1 MIAILDYGLGNIKA
15 FAAVFHK
22 LGVEYRVARDAS
34 ELTSATKI
42 VLPGVGAFDKA
53 MALLNASGMRDT
65 LEQRVARD
73 GLPILGVC
81 VGMQIL
87 AQSSEEGTLAGL
99 GLIDG
104 SVRSISSLA
113 DARKLDLPHMGWN
126 TVQFKPGERLAAGL
140 STPEEFYFLHSY
152 YFDCER
158 EEDVVAR
165 VNYGAT
171 FPCAVRRGNVYGVQ
185 FHPEK
190 SHHNGVAIL
199 KSFAEL

>member
-22 LGVEYRVARDAS
+22 LGVEYGIAKDAS
-34 ELTSATKI
+34 ELANATKI

-53 MALLNASGMRDT
+53 MSLLNQSGMRET
-65 LEQRVARD
+65 VEERVARD
-73 GLPILGVC
+73 ELPILGVC

-87 AQSSEEGTLAGL
+87 AQTSEEGTLPGL
-99 GLIDG
+99 GFIDG
-104 SVRSISSLA
+104 CVRSIASLTGA
-113 DARKLDLPHMGWN
+113 QGLDLPHMGWN
-126 TVQFKPGERLAAGL
+126 TVQFTPDERLAEGL
-140 STPEEFYFLHSY
+140 SDPREFYFLHSY
-152 YFDCER
+152 YFDCTR
-158 EEDVVAR
+158 EADVVAR

-199 KSFAEL
+199 KNFAEL

>member
-22 LGVEYRVARDAS
+22 LGVDHLIARNAS
-34 ELTSATKI
+34 ELAAASKV

-53 MALLNASGMRDT
+53 MSLLNESGMRDPVRA
-65 LEQRVARD
+65 RVED
-73 GLPILGVC
+73 GMPILGIC

-87 AQSSEEGTLAGL
+87 AESSEEGSLEGL
-99 GLIDG
+99 GFIRG
-104 SVRSISSLA
+104 SVRSINRMPGTR
-113 DARKLDLPHMGWN
+113 DLDLPHMGWN
-126 TVQFKPGERLAAGL
+126 AVEFEAGERLATGV
-140 STPEEFYFLHSY
+140 SDPPEFYFLHSY
-152 YFDCER
+152 YFDCAQRDE
-158 EEDVVAR
+158 VIAS

-199 KSFAEL
+199 KNFAEL

>member
-22 LGVEYRVARDAS
+22 LGVEYGVARNAS
-34 ELTSATKI
+34 ELASATKI

-53 MALLNASGMRDT
+53 MSLLNESGMRET

-73 GLPILGVC
+73 RMPILGVC

-87 AQSSEEGTLAGL
+87 AQTSEEGTLAGL
-99 GLIDG
+99 GLIEG
-104 SVRSISSLA
+104 SVRSIATLA
-113 DARKLDLPHMGWN
+113 GARGLDLPHMGWN
-126 TVQFKPGERLAAGL
+126 TVQFTPGERLASGL
-140 STPEEFYFLHSY
+140 SDPPEFYFLHSY
-152 YFDCER
+152 YFDCAR
-158 EEDVVAR
+158 EEDVIAR

-199 KSFAEL
+199 NSFAEL